1 MYIFHV
7 IPHCAARGVMG
18 FGNLKTEQGVT
29 ALNGFLEDK
38 SYIEGYVP
46 SQADVAIFEALSG
59 APAES
64 FVHARRWYKHIDSY
78 SADERLSFPGI
89 QKPLEQYG
97 GLVSDGSDNSPAKDA
112 PAEDDD
118 DDDFD
123 LFGSDD
129 EEASAEA
136 ERLKEERLAAYA
148 EKKASKKAVIA
159 KSNIILDVKPWDDE
173 TDMKEVEK
181 LVRSIEKDGLV
192 WGTSKLVPVGY
203 GINKLT
209 ISCVVED
216 DKIGTDDLE
225 EAITAFDDHVQSV
238 DVAAFNKI

>member
-1 MYIFHV
+1 
-7 IPHCAARGVMG
+7 MG
-18 FGNLKTEQGVT
+18 FGDLKSEQGIT
-29 ALNGFLEDK
+29 ALNAFLEDK

-46 SQADVAIFEALSG
+46 SQADVAIFQELSG
-59 APAES
+59 APAEG
-64 FVHARRWYKHIDSY
+64 FVHARRWYNHIRSY
-78 SADERLSFPGI
+78 SDDERLCFPGI
-89 QKPLEQYG
+89 QKPLDQYG
-97 GLVSDGSDNSPAKDA
+97 PASGDASGTSPAKDA
-112 PAEDDD
+112 GGAEED

-159 KSNIILDVKPWDDE
+159 KSNIILDIKPWDDE

-181 LVRSIEKDGLV
+181 LVRGIEKDGLV
-192 WGTSKLVPVGY
+192 WGTSKLAPVGY
-203 GINKLT
+203 GIMKLV

-225 EAITAFDDHVQSV
+225 EAITAFEDHVQSV